1 MPGPGS
7 ARLVATALSCYPRR
21 WRSRHGDEAAELAAL
36 LIRDGVP
43 AWSVAWS
50 YLAGAASTRL
60 ALRPGRRLG
69 AAVGA
74 LLAAAG
80 SLSVVLALSSP
91 VPASAASLTR
101 ARITGLLQCNAL
113 VGESVRR
120 ALPVLES
127 LHVKIAWDT
136 GGRTSDRWPR
146 PAGEYYIDGGT
157 ALSATSIAIRVTENS
172 APDISAAGR
181 HGRHC

>member
-7 ARLVATALSCYPRR
+7 ARLVATALRCYPRR

-36 LIRDGVP
+36 LIRDGAP
-43 AWSVAWS
+43 AWSIAGS
-50 YLAGAASTRL
+50 YLIGAASARL

-69 AAVGA
+69 AAVAA

-80 SLSVVLALSSP
+80 SLGVVLALSSSA
-91 VPASAASLTR
+91 PASASSVTR
-101 ARITGLLQCNAL
+101 ARVTELLQCGPL
-113 VGESVRR
+113 RGMSVGQ

-136 GGRTSDRWPR
+136 GGHAANRWPR
-146 PAGEYYIDGGT
+146 PAGEYYIAGGT
-157 ALSATSIAIRVTENS
+157 ALSATSIAVRVTAKKPES
-172 APDISAAGR
+172 SSAGR
-181 HGRHC
+181 HGQHC

>member
-7 ARLVATALSCYPRR
+7 ARLVATALRCYPRR
-21 WRSRHGDEAAELAAL
+21 WRSRHGAEAAELAAL
-36 LIRDGVP
+36 LLRDGVS
-43 AWSVAWS
+43 AWSIACS
-50 YLAGAASTRL
+50 YLVGAASTRL

-80 SLSVVLALSSP
+80 SLGVVLAVSSP
-91 VPASAASLTR
+91 VPASAASVTR
-101 ARITGLLQCNAL
+101 ARIAELLQCNAL
-113 VGESVRR
+113 VGRSVRQ

-127 LHVKIAWDT
+127 LRVKIVWDT
-136 GGRTSDRWPR
+136 GGRTADRWPR
-146 PAGEYYIDGGT
+146 PAGEYYIAGGT
-157 ALSATSIAIRVTENS
+157 ALSATSIAVRVTGKNASE
-172 APDISAAGR
+172 IGAAGR